1 MCYAVVE
8 ESIHNE
14 YQDMG
19 GGGDQKMSR
28 DSLRGSKKRITLRM
42 ICTKKKNE
50 EKEKQY
56 QF

>member
-19 GGGDQKMSR
+19 GGDQKMSR
-28 DSLRGSKKRITLRM
+28 DSLRGSEEKKNYVANDLY
-42 ICTKKKNE
+42 KKK
-50 EKEKQY
+50 K
-56 QF
+56 